1 MPSYDVTCAGCGEDF
16 QAGSP
21 QAKWCSA
28 GCKKRAQRNPQP
40 EVESPPPEAA
50 PVDSGLVDSVHN
62 ELAEAGVADTFAGQ
76 LALQLARKMSA
87 VDATGVA
94 ALSKELRLVMIEAL
108 ADGKP
113 SEPAPEEV
121 DDEVAL
127 ARKAREAK
135 AAAAAG
141 S

>member
-1 MPSYDVTCAGCGEDF
+1 
-16 QAGSP
+16 
-21 QAKWCSA
+21 
-28 GCKKRAQRNPQP
+28 
-40 EVESPPPEAA
+40 
-50 PVDSGLVDSVHN
+50 LVDSVHN